1 MIQPQTPYKA
11 QGRFIASK
19 VLGLRE
25 WWKIRH
31 SSCFCI
37 NCKLG
42 TGACINNHL
51 VLPWERKQLLGGKL
65 NDATINHWEKVNEC
79 DV

>member
-1 MIQPQTPYKA
+1 M
-11 QGRFIASK
+11 
-19 VLGLRE
+19 VE
-25 WWKIRH
+25 IRH

-51 VLPWERKQLLGGKL
+51 VLPWERKHLLGGKL
-65 NDATINHWEKVNEC
+65 NDATINHWEKGYEH
-79 DV
+79 DVQHKMHPVPEGKSKQNPPSKI